1 MDFVA
6 SSNRTSVILQLK
18 DLFEML
24 HYSSQR
30 DYCLLFLLFFGR
42 VSNFKQPEFS
52 YKYDKAKLDNKCLLV
67 KPRHFGSLMHASKK

>member
-24 HYSSQR
+24 HCSSQR
-30 DYCLLFLLFFGR
+30 GLLSSFFAVFLA
-42 VSNFKQPEFS
+42 EFRILNNLNS
-52 YKYDKAKLDNKCLLV
+52 PTNMI
-67 KPRHFGSLMHASKK
+67 RQN